1 MHNIYFQSFSTDD
14 SDSKRREAV
23 RRKTAQYLVKAEFL
37 FNTYLKHDEND
48 MKDWTVK
55 PQSSCQDIT
64 DRSIVDRQF
73 GHLTLASLKVIGVLG
88 KVWAL
93 QYR

>member
-1 MHNIYFQSFSTDD
+1 M
-14 SDSKRREAV
+14 
-23 RRKTAQYLVKAEFL
+23 KAEFL
-37 FNTYLKHDEND
+37 FNTYLKHDETD
-48 MKDWTVK
+48 MKDWSVK

-88 KVWAL
+88 KVLGPVIKIICVKTWTL
-93 QYR
+93 PEM